1 MYLGIDIHK
10 RYAQVAVMDKTGEI
24 VEEVRVENANLDDI
38 AQRYA
43 GAEAAIEAT
52 SNYYHIH
59 DTLSEHL
66 DVTVA
71 VAHPKELTQIAQSDK
86 KTDRVD
92 AKELARMVRLNSVPE
107 SYVPTDE
114 VREARALVRG
124 RQTLVENRIKY
135 ANKIHGLL
143 SDHGITEDVKP
154 LSVEGREFLRELSLP
169 TPWNTLLASYLDVV
183 ETLTEEIQ
191 KLEKT
196 IEERAGSLKETQLL
210 MTIPGVSY
218 YTALTIYAELGEID
232 RFDDDKAVVSYVG
245 LNPVIR
251 ESGDSRMEGS
261 ISKRGSSRVRWLLVQ
276 AANTAVHTCSDEYL
290 SQFYDRLASRKNSQ
304 KAIVATARKMLV
316 SIYHMLDRGEVYDP
330 PGVTA

>member
-1 MYLGIDIHK
+1 MYLGIDVHK
-10 RYAQVAVMDKTGEI
+10 RHAQVAVMDEAGEI
-24 VEEVRVENANLDDI
+24 VEEVRVENANLDDL

-43 GAEAAIEAT
+43 GAQAAIEAT

-71 VAHPKELTQIAQSDK
+71 HPKELNQIADTDK

-124 RQTLVENRIKY
+124 RQTLVENRTKY

-154 LSVEGREFLRELSLP
+154 LNKEGREFL
-169 TPWNTLLASYLDVV
+169 
-183 ETLTEEIQ
+183 
-191 KLEKT
+191 
-196 IEERAGSLKETQLL
+196 
-210 MTIPGVSY
+210 
-218 YTALTIYAELGEID
+218 
-232 RFDDDKAVVSYVG
+232 
-245 LNPVIR
+245 
-251 ESGDSRMEGS
+251 
-261 ISKRGSSRVRWLLVQ
+261 
-276 AANTAVHTCSDEYL
+276 
-290 SQFYDRLASRKNSQ
+290 
-304 KAIVATARKMLV
+304 
-316 SIYHMLDRGEVYDP
+316 
-330 PGVTA
+330 

>member
-1 MYLGIDIHK
+1 MYLGIDVHK
-10 RYAQVAVMDKTGEI
+10 RYAQVAAMDEAGEI
-24 VEEVRVENANLDDI
+24 VEEVRVENANLNDL

-43 GAEAAIEAT
+43 GAEAALEAT

-71 VAHPKELTQIAQSDK
+71 HPKELTQIAHSDK

-114 VREARALVRG
+114 IREARALVRG
-124 RQTLVENRIKY
+124 RQTLVEDRTKY

-154 LSVEGREFLRELSLP
+154 LSVEGREFLRELSIP
-169 TPWNTLLASYLDVV
+169 TPWNSLLESYLEVI
-183 ETLTEEIQ
+183 ETLTEEIHN
-191 KLEKT
+191 LEET

-218 YTALTIYAELGEID
+218 YTALTLYAELGEIS
-232 RFDDDKAVVSYVG
+232 RFDGDKEVVSYVG

-251 ESGDSRMEGS
+251 ESGDSRIEGS
-261 ISKRGSSRVRWLLVQ
+261 ISKRGSGRVRWLLVQ
-276 AANTAVHTCSDEYL
+276 AANTAVHTCNDEYL
-290 SQFYDRLASRKNSQ
+290 SRFYERLASRKNSQ

-316 SIYHMLDRGEVYDP
+316 SIYHMLERGEVYDP
-330 PGVTA
+330 PGVSA

>member
-1 MYLGIDIHK
+1 MYLGIDVHK
-10 RYAQVAVMDKTGEI
+10 RYAQVAVMDEAGEI
-24 VEEVRVENANLDDI
+24 VEEVRVENANLDDL

-43 GAEAAIEAT
+43 GAQAACVAT
-52 SNYYHIH
+52 CNYYHIH

-71 VAHPKELTQIAQSDK
+71 HPTKLTQIANTDK

-114 VREARALVRG
+114 AREARALVRG
-124 RQTLVENRIKY
+124 RQTLVENRTKY

-154 LSVEGREFLRELSLP
+154 VSVEGREFLRELSLP
-169 TPWNTLLASYLDVV
+169 TPWDALLESYLELI

-191 KLEKT
+191 RLEAT
-196 IEERAGSLKETQLL
+196 IEERAGSLRETQLL

-218 YTALTIYAELGEID
+218 YTALAIYAELGEID
-232 RFDDDKAVVSYVG
+232 RFDGHKEVVSYVG

-251 ESGDSRMEGS
+251 ESGASRIEGS
-261 ISKRGSSRVRWLLVQ
+261 ISKRGSDRVRWLLVQ
-276 AANTAVHTCSDEYL
+276 AAHTAVHTCNDEYL
-290 SQFYDRLASRKNSQ
+290 SRFYGRLASRKNSQ

-316 SIYHMLDRGEVYDP
+316 SIYHMLDRDEVYDP
-330 PGVTA
+330 PGVSA

>member
-1 MYLGIDIHK
+1 
-10 RYAQVAVMDKTGEI
+10 MDEAGEI
-24 VEEVRVENANLDDI
+24 VEEVRVENANLDDL

-71 VAHPKELTQIAQSDK
+71 HPKELNQIADTDK

-92 AKELARMVRLNSVPE
+92 AKELARMVRLNSVAE

-124 RQTLVENRIKY
+124 RQTLVENRTKY

-143 SDHGITEDVKP
+143 SDHGIIEDVKP
-154 LSVEGREFLRELSLP
+154 LTIEGREFLRELSIP
-169 TPWNTLLASYLDVV
+169 SPWDSLLESYIESI
-183 ETLTEEIQ
+183 ETLTEETQ
-191 KLEKT
+191 SLEET

-218 YTALTIYAELGEID
+218 YTALSIYAELGEIS
-232 RFDDDKAVVSYVG
+232 RFDGDKSVVSYVE

-251 ESGDSRMEGS
+251 ESGDSRIEGS
-261 ISKRGSSRVRWLLVQ
+261 ISKRGSGRVRWLLVQ
-276 AANTAVHTCSDEYL
+276 AANTAVHTCNDEYL
-290 SQFYDRLASRKNSQ
+290 SRFYERLAGRKNSQ
-304 KAIVATARKMLV
+304 KAIVACARKMLV
-316 SIYHMLDRGEVYDP
+316 SIYYMLDRGEVYDP
-330 PGVTA
+330 PDVSA

>member
-1 MYLGIDIHK
+1 
-10 RYAQVAVMDKTGEI
+10 MDETGEI
-24 VEEVRVENANLDDI
+24 VEEVRVENANLDDL

-43 GAEAAIEAT
+43 GADAAIEAT

-71 VAHPKELTQIAQSDK
+71 HPKELNQIADSDK

-107 SYVPTDE
+107 SYVPTDKI
-114 VREARALVRG
+114 REARALVRG
-124 RQTLVENRIKY
+124 RQTLVENRTKY

-169 TPWNTLLASYLDVV
+169 TPWDALLASYLEVV

-218 YTALTIYAELGEID
+218 FTALTIYAELGEIS

-251 ESGDSRMEGS
+251 ESGDSRIEGS
-261 ISKRGSSRVRWLLVQ
+261 ISKRGSGRVRWLLVQ
-276 AANTAVHTCSDEYL
+276 AANTAVHTCNDEYL
-290 SQFYDRLASRKNSQ
+290 SQFYERIASRKNSQ

>member
-1 MYLGIDIHK
+1 MYLGIDVHK
-10 RYAQVAVMDKTGEI
+10 RYAQVAVMDEAGAI
-24 VEEVRVENANLDDI
+24 VEEVRVENANLDDL

-43 GAEAAIEAT
+43 GAQAAIEAT

-71 VAHPKELTQIAQSDK
+71 HPKKLGQIADTDK

-114 VREARALVRG
+114 IRKARALVRG
-124 RQTLVENRIKY
+124 RQTLVENRTKY
-135 ANKIHGLL
+135 ANKIHSLL
-143 SDHGITEDVKP
+143 SDHGVTEDLKP
-154 LSVEGREFLRELSLP
+154 LTVEGREFLRELSLS
-169 TPWNTLLASYLDVV
+169 TPWDSLLESYLEMV

-191 KLEKT
+191 TLEET
-196 IEERAGSLKETQLL
+196 IEERAGSLNETQLL

-218 YTALTIYAELGEID
+218 YTALTIYAELGEIE
-232 RFDDDKAVVSYVG
+232 RFDGDKEVVSYVG

-251 ESGDSRMEGS
+251 ESGDSRIEGS
-261 ISKRGSSRVRWLLVQ
+261 ISKRGSGRVRWLLVQ
-276 AANTAVHTCSDEYL
+276 AAHTAVHTCNDEYL
-290 SQFYDRLASRKNSQ
+290 SRFYERLANRKNSQ

-330 PGVTA
+330 PGVSA

>member
-1 MYLGIDIHK
+1 MYLGIDVHK
-10 RYAQVAVMDKTGEI
+10 RYAQVAVMDEAGEV
-24 VEEVRVENANLDDI
+24 VEEVRVENANLDDL

-43 GAEAAIEAT
+43 GAQAAIEAT

-71 VAHPKELTQIAQSDK
+71 HPKELTQIANSDK
-86 KTDRVD
+86 KTDRID

-114 VREARALVRG
+114 IREARALVRG
-124 RQTLVENRIKY
+124 RQTLVENRTKY

-169 TPWNTLLASYLDVV
+169 TPWNTLLESYLEIV

-191 KLEKT
+191 NLEET
-196 IEERAGSLKETQLL
+196 IEDRAGSLKETQLL
-210 MTIPGVSY
+210 MTIPGISY
-218 YTALTIYAELGEID
+218 YTALTIYAELGEIS
-232 RFDDDKAVVSYVG
+232 RFDDDKSVVSYVG

-251 ESGDSRMEGS
+251 ESGDSRIEGS
-261 ISKRGSSRVRWLLVQ
+261 ISKRGSGRVRWLLVQ

-290 SQFYDRLASRKNSQ
+290 SRFYERLASRKNSQ
-304 KAIVATARKMLV
+304 KAIVATARKMLI
-316 SIYHMLDRGEVYDP
+316 SIYHMLARGDVYDP
-330 PGVTA
+330 PGVSA

>member
-1 MYLGIDIHK
+1 MYLGIDVHK
-10 RYAQVAVMDKTGEI
+10 RYAQVAVMDETGAI
-24 VEEVRVENANLDDI
+24 VEEVRVENANLDEL

-43 GAEAAIEAT
+43 GAQAAIEAT

-71 VAHPKELTQIAQSDK
+71 HPKELNQIADTDK

-114 VREARALVRG
+114 IREARALVRG
-124 RQTLVENRIKY
+124 RQTLVENRTKY
-135 ANKIHGLL
+135 ANKVHGLL
-143 SDHGITEDVKP
+143 SDHGITDDVKP

-169 TPWNTLLASYLDVV
+169 APWDTLLESYLEVI
-183 ETLTEEIQ
+183 ETLTDEIQ
-191 KLEKT
+191 ELEEV

-232 RFDDDKAVVSYVG
+232 RFDGDKEVVSYVG

-251 ESGDSRMEGS
+251 ESGDSRIEGG
-261 ISKRGSSRVRWLLVQ
+261 ISKRGSGRVRWLLVQ
-276 AANTAVHTCSDEYL
+276 AAHTAVHTSHDEYL
-290 SQFYDRLASRKNSQ
+290 SRFYERLARRKNSQ

-330 PGVTA
+330 PGVSA

>member
-10 RYAQVAVMDKTGEI
+10 RYAQVAVMDDAGEL
-24 VEEVRVENANLDDI
+24 VEEVRVENANLDDL

-43 GAEAAIEAT
+43 GADAAIEAT

-71 VAHPKELTQIAQSDK
+71 HPQKLNVIADTDK

-114 VREARALVRG
+114 IREARALVRG
-124 RQTLVENRIKY
+124 RQKLVENRTEY

-143 SDHGITEDVKP
+143 SDHGITRNVKP
-154 LSVEGREFLRELSLP
+154 LSVTGREFLAELSLP
-169 TPWNTLLASYLDVV
+169 VPWDELLASYLELI
-183 ETLTEEIQ
+183 ETLTAEI
-191 KLEKT
+191 KRLDAA
-196 IEERAGSLKETQLL
+196 IEERAGSLAETQLL

-218 YTALTIYAELGEID
+218 YSALLIYAELGGID
-232 RFDDDKAVVSYVG
+232 RFDGAKEVVSYVG

-251 ESGDSRMEGS
+251 ESGDSRFEGS
-261 ISKRGSSRVRWLLVQ
+261 ISKRGSGRVRWILVQ
-276 AANTAVHTCSDEYL
+276 CAQTAVHTCDDEYL
-290 SQFYDRLASRKNSQ
+290 SRFYDRLAGKKGSQ
-304 KAIVATARKMLV
+304 KAIVATARKLLV
-316 SIYHMLDRGEVYDP
+316 SMYHMLDREEVYDP
-330 PGVTA
+330 PGVSA

>member
-1 MYLGIDIHK
+1 MYLGIDVHK
-10 RYAQVAVMDKTGEI
+10 RYAQVAVMDEAGQI
-24 VEEVRVENANLDDI
+24 VEEVRVENANLDDL

-43 GAEAAIEAT
+43 GAQAALEAT

-59 DTLSEHL
+59 NMLSEYL
-66 DVTVA
+66 DVT
-71 VAHPKELTQIAQSDK
+71 VAHPKELNQIAKSDK

-114 VREARALVRG
+114 IREARALVRG
-124 RQTLVENRIKY
+124 RQTLVEDRTKY
-135 ANKIHGLL
+135 ANKVHGLL

-154 LSVEGREFLRELSLP
+154 LSMEGREFLRELSLP
-169 TPWNTLLASYLDVV
+169 TPWNSLLESYLEVI
-183 ETLTEEIQ
+183 EALTGEIRTFD
-191 KLEKT
+191 ET

-218 YTALTIYAELGEID
+218 YTALTIYAELGEIG
-232 RFDDDKAVVSYVG
+232 RFDGDKAVVSYVG

-251 ESGDSRMEGS
+251 ESGDSRIEGS
-261 ISKRGSSRVRWLLVQ
+261 ISKRGSGRVRWLLVQ
-276 AANTAVHTCSDEYL
+276 AAHTAVHTCNDEYL
-290 SQFYDRLASRKNSQ
+290 ARFYERLASRKNSQ

-330 PGVTA
+330 PGVSA

>member
-10 RYAQVAVMDKTGEI
+10 RYAQVAVMDETGEI
-24 VEEVRVENANLDDI
+24 VEEVRVENANLDDL

-43 GAEAAIEAT
+43 GSDAAIEAT

-71 VAHPKELTQIAQSDK
+71 HPKELNQIADSDK

-114 VREARALVRG
+114 IREARALVRG
-124 RQTLVENRIKY
+124 RQTLVENRTKY

-169 TPWNTLLASYLDVV
+169 TPWDALLASYLDVV

-218 YTALTIYAELGEID
+218 FTALTIYAELGEIS

-245 LNPVIR
+245 LNPMIR
-251 ESGDSRMEGS
+251 ESGDSRIEGS
-261 ISKRGSSRVRWLLVQ
+261 ISKRGSGRVRWLLVQ
-276 AANTAVHTCSDEYL
+276 AANTAVHTCNDEYL
-290 SQFYDRLASRKNSQ
+290 SQFYERLASRKNSQ

>member
-1 MYLGIDIHK
+1 MNE
-10 RYAQVAVMDKTGEI
+10 AGEI
-24 VEEVRVENANLDDI
+24 VEEVRVENANLDDL

-43 GAEAAIEAT
+43 GAQAALEAT
-52 SNYYHIH
+52 SNHYHIY

-71 VAHPKELTQIAQSDK
+71 HPRELTQIADTDK

-92 AKELARMVRLNSVPE
+92 AKELARMVRLNAVPE

-114 VREARALVRG
+114 IRQARALVRG
-124 RQTLVENRIKY
+124 RQSLVENRTEY

-169 TPWNTLLASYLDVV
+169 TPWETILESYLEVI
-183 ETLTEEIQ
+183 ETLTEEIER
-191 KLEKT
+191 LDAT
-196 IEERAGSLKETQLL
+196 IEERAGSLEETQLL

-218 YTALTIYAELGEID
+218 YTALTIYAELGEIS
-232 RFDDDKAVVSYVG
+232 RFDGHKSVVSYVG

-251 ESGDSRMEGS
+251 ESGDSRIEGS
-261 ISKRGSSRVRWLLVQ
+261 ISKRGSGRVRWLLVQ
-276 AANTAVHTCSDEYL
+276 AALTAVHTCNDEYL
-290 SQFYDRLASRKNSQ
+290 SRFYDRLASRKNSQ

-316 SIYHMLDRGEVYDP
+316 SMFYMLDRREVYDP
-330 PGVTA
+330 PGVNT

>member
-10 RYAQVAVMDKTGEI
+10 RYAQVAVLDESGEI
-24 VEEVRVENANLDDI
+24 VEEVRVENANLDDL

-71 VAHPKELTQIAQSDK
+71 HPGKLTLIADTDK

-114 VREARALVRG
+114 IREARALVRG
-124 RQTLVENRIKY
+124 RQKLVENRTEY

-143 SDHGITEDVKP
+143 SEHGITREIKP
-154 LSVEGREFLRELSLP
+154 LSVSGRESLRDLSLP
-169 TPWNTLLASYLDVV
+169 KPWDTLLASYLEMI
-183 ETLTEEIQ
+183 ETLTEEIEQ
-191 KLEKT
+191 LEAA
-196 IEERAGSLKETQLL
+196 IEERAGSLPETQLL

-218 YTALTIYAELGEID
+218 YSALMIYAEVGEIA
-232 RFDDDKAVVSYVG
+232 RFDRDKEVVSYAG

-251 ESGDSRMEGS
+251 ESGDSRIEGR
-261 ISKRGSSRVRWLLVQ
+261 ISKRGSRQLRWILVQ
-276 AANTAVHTCSDEYL
+276 CARTAVHTCEDEYL
-290 SQFYDRLASRKNSQ
+290 SRFYDRLAGKKGSQ
-304 KAIVATARKMLV
+304 KAIVATARKLLV
-316 SIYHMLDRGEVYDP
+316 SVYHMLDREEVYDP
-330 PGVTA
+330 PGVST

>member
-1 MYLGIDIHK
+1 MYLGIDVHK
-10 RYAQVAVMDKTGEI
+10 RYAQVAVMDEAGEI
-24 VEEVRVENANLDDI
+24 VEEVRVENANLNDL

-43 GAEAAIEAT
+43 GAEAALEAT

-71 VAHPKELTQIAQSDK
+71 HPKELTQIAHSDK

-114 VREARALVRG
+114 IREVRALVRG
-124 RQTLVENRIKY
+124 RQTLVEDRTKY

-154 LSVEGREFLRELSLP
+154 LSVEGREFLRELSIP
-169 TPWNTLLASYLDVV
+169 TPWNSLLESYLEVI
-183 ETLTEEIQ
+183 ETLTEEIHN
-191 KLEKT
+191 LEET

-218 YTALTIYAELGEID
+218 YTALTLYAELGEIS
-232 RFDDDKAVVSYVG
+232 RFDGDKEVVSYVG

-251 ESGDSRMEGS
+251 ESGDSRIEGS
-261 ISKRGSSRVRWLLVQ
+261 ISKRGSGRVRWLLVQ
-276 AANTAVHTCSDEYL
+276 AANTAVHTCNDEYL
-290 SQFYDRLASRKNSQ
+290 SRFYERLASRKNSQ

-316 SIYHMLDRGEVYDP
+316 SIYHMLERGEVYDP
-330 PGVTA
+330 PGVSA

>member
-10 RYAQVAVMDKTGEI
+10 RYAQVAVMDDAGEI
-24 VEEVRVENANLDDI
+24 VEEVRVKNANLDDL

-71 VAHPKELTQIAQSDK
+71 HPQKLNVIADTDK

-114 VREARALVRG
+114 IREARALVRG
-124 RQTLVENRIKY
+124 RQKLVENRTEY

-143 SDHGITEDVKP
+143 SDHGITRNVKP
-154 LSVEGREFLRELSLP
+154 LSVTGREFLRELSLP
-169 TPWNTLLASYLDVV
+169 APWDELLASYLELI
-183 ETLTEEIQ
+183 ETLTVEI
-191 KLEKT
+191 KRLDVA
-196 IEERAGSLKETQLL
+196 IEERAESLKETQLL

-218 YTALTIYAELGEID
+218 YSALLIYAELCGID
-232 RFDDDKAVVSYVG
+232 RFDGAKEVVSYVG

-251 ESGDSRMEGS
+251 ESGDSRFEGS
-261 ISKRGSSRVRWLLVQ
+261 ISKRGSGRVRWILVQ
-276 AANTAVHTCSDEYL
+276 CAQTAVHTCGD
-290 SQFYDRLASRKNSQ
+290 
-304 KAIVATARKMLV
+304 
-316 SIYHMLDRGEVYDP
+316 
-330 PGVTA
+330 

>member
-1 MYLGIDIHK
+1 MYLGIDVHK
-10 RYAQVAVMDKTGEI
+10 RYAQVAVMDENGHI
-24 VEEVRVENANLDDI
+24 VEEVRVENANLDDL

-43 GAEAAIEAT
+43 GAQAALEAT

-71 VAHPKELTQIAQSDK
+71 HPKELNQIAHSDK

-107 SYVPTDE
+107 SYVPTDDI
-114 VREARALVRG
+114 REARALVRG
-124 RQTLVENRIKY
+124 RQTLVENRTKY
-135 ANKIHGLL
+135 ANKVHGLL

-169 TPWNTLLASYLDVV
+169 TPWNSLLESYLEVI
-183 ETLTEEIQ
+183 ETLTEEIHN
-191 KLEKT
+191 LDET

-218 YTALTIYAELGEID
+218 YTALTIYAELGEIS
-232 RFDDDKAVVSYVG
+232 RFDGDKEVVSYVG

-251 ESGDSRMEGS
+251 ESGDSRIEGS
-261 ISKRGSSRVRWLLVQ
+261 ISKRGSGRVRWLLVQ
-276 AANTAVHTCSDEYL
+276 AAHTAVHTCNDEYL
-290 SQFYDRLASRKNSQ
+290 SRFYNRLASRKNSQ
-304 KAIVATARKMLV
+304 KAIVATARKILV

-330 PGVTA
+330 PGVSA